1 MTTEIVQTT
10 GRRKTATARVNLKTG
25 NGNTVVNGKN
35 LNDYFVNT
43 DQRTEALKP
52 LLETETQKRF
62 DIQVRAEG
70 GGLAGQAGATSLAI
84 ARALVKVDP
93 ELRAA
98 LKSKGLLTRDAREKE
113 RKKAGQPGARR
124 RFQFSKR

>member
-10 GRRKTATARVNLKTG
+10 GRRKTATARVNLKAG
-25 NGNTVVNGKN
+25 NGKTVINGKN

-52 LLETETQKRF
+52 LQETETQKRF

-84 ARALVKVDP
+84 ARALVKADP
-93 ELRAA
+93 ELKAA